1 MKIYLECIAVIAQP
15 HFQKPS
21 LILLDSRQTG
31 VWFALTG
38 RVQAFENFI

>member
-1 MKIYLECIAVIAQP
+1 MVFLVIAQP

-31 VWFALTG
+31 VWFALAS
-38 RVQAFENFI
+38 RAQAFENVKCTRKR